1 MDAITAPS
9 STFKPSV
16 WMQQNQALGMSLMD
30 HLFNRLDGA
39 YPRKW
44 RADFQNEI
52 AIANWKETWS
62 EAFDEEGVTPA
73 EIKTGLTNC
82 RRMFDWPPS
91 LTEFLRAC
99 RPGLDPETAFHEA
112 VRGLICRQKGE
123 RGTWSHPAIY
133 HAAVDVGQH
142 DVLNCTYG
150 AVKARWEKCLLAQLA
165 KGDWAQIPEAS
176 IALPAPAKT
185 EQSNAEAKAAMS
197 RIGAGGIL
205 NKFGRD
211 HKAWANKIL
220 ASQKGRSPTV
230 IAMARRAVE
239 EQAA

>member
-1 MDAITAPS
+1 MDAITAPL
-9 STFKPSV
+9 STCNQSV

-52 AIANWKETWS
+52 AIANWKETWA
-62 EAFDEEGVTPA
+62 EAFDEEDVTPT
-73 EIKTGLTNC
+73 EIKTGLSNC

-99 RPGLDPETAFHEA
+99 RPGMDPEIAFHEA
-112 VRGLICRQKGE
+112 VQGLICRRRGE
-123 RGTWSHPAIY
+123 RGAWSHPAIY
-133 HAAVDVGQH
+133 HASVDVGQH

-150 AVKARWEKCLLAQLA
+150 AVKVRWEKCLLAQLA
-165 KGDWAQIPEAS
+165 KGAWAEIPEAT

-185 EQSNAEAKAAMS
+185 EQSNAEAKAAMN
-197 RIGAGGIL
+197 RMGAGNIL
-205 NKFGRD
+205 NKSGRE
-211 HKAWANKIL
+211 HKRWAHKIL
-220 ASQKGRSPTV
+220 DNPKGRSPTV
-230 IAMARRAVE
+230 IAMAK
-239 EQAA
+239 AALEGAAA